1 MNKCK
6 VSASQRN
13 SRTQLLFE
21 TKPNGITP
29 SFPEDVQISILNIS
43 NGLEGT

>member
-6 VSASQRN
+6 VSASQLN
-13 SRTQLLFE
+13 SRVQLLVE

-29 SFPEDVQISILNIS
+29 SSPEEDV
-43 NGLEGT
+43 